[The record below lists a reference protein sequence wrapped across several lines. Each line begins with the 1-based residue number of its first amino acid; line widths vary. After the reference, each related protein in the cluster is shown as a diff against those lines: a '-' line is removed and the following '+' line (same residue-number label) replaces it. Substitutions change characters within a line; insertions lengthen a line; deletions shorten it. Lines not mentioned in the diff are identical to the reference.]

1 MPTDKPK
8 VNLVFANDESKK
20 ILIQGLSDCSEV
32 NGASK
37 SWNIE
42 RILIDSL
49 LPKDGSLA
57 RDVLERL
64 YLGESTVQKE
74 LSFMLEEL
82 ASKIDPDKEAN
93 FRQIVEYV
101 WRQMP
106 AMGFDAGQKDSGTVE
121 HLKGNWTL
129 VCDKLHEVHGESP
142 DSPAG
147 ADAKLARAMIQQLD
161 SAMDEIEPKQFFD
174 IVLLNWEDLKE
185 LEQMYVALA
194 SVVNLTVGW
203 LNTTKAYE
211 DLRMLFKSIDDVY

>member
-93 FRQIVEYV
+93 FRPIVEYV

>member
-1 MPTDKPK
+1 MRICRYLKSPWGRIRSYPYPSCFRPFWGYSYENKERK
-8 VNLVFANDESKK
+8 GNLNADRQTE
-20 ILIQGLSDCSEV
+20 
-32 NGASK
+32 
-37 SWNIE
+37 
-42 RILIDSL
+42 
-49 LPKDGSLA
+49 
-57 RDVLERL
+57 
-64 YLGESTVQKE
+64 GESGICKRRKQE
-74 LSFMLEEL
+74 
-82 ASKIDPDKEAN
+82 
-93 FRQIVEYV
+93 
-101 WRQMP
+101 
-106 AMGFDAGQKDSGTVE
+106 DSGTVE
-121 HLKGNWTL
+121 HLKANWTL

-203 LNTTKAYE
+203 LNATKAYE